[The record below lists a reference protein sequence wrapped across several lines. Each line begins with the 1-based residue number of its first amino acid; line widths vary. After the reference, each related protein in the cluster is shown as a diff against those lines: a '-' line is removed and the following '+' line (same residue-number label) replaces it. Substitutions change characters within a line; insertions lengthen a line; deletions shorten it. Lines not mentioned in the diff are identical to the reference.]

1 VITSDA
7 ADTDINKEKSM
18 GFGLLF
24 IGYFVATL
32 MTINKFG
39 AYIRV
44 IGYAIVAFSA
54 SKLNKY
60 NRTFTYLS
68 FSAILMIAVS
78 LLLALSDIMTLFSIN
93 SVFVGNS
100 FISIMGYVEM
110 FFSLIFNAV
119 MLYCI
124 RSIAIETDVSKI
136 AVGAIRNLIFICIYY
151 VLTLI
156 GMLPFDFAKEYSV
169 YFSAPVLILYF
180 VWIIL
185 NLVLIFSC
193 YSRICDENDIDM
205 VRKPSR
211 FAFVNKMREESEQRQ
226 REAAERRA
234 EQKSLKRERKNK

>member
-1 VITSDA
+1 
-7 ADTDINKEKSM
+7 M

-44 IGYAIVAFSA
+44 LGYALVAFSA
-54 SKLNKY
+54 GKLNKY
-60 NRTFTYLS
+60 NRTFAYLGVAS
-68 FSAILMIAVS
+68 MLMIAVS
-78 LLLALSDIMTLFSIN
+78 LLLALSDILSLFAVSSTLSGESFV
-93 SVFVGNS
+93 SV
-100 FISIMGYVEM
+100 MGYVEM
-110 FFSLIFNAV
+110 FASLVFNAV

-124 RSIAIETDVSKI
+124 RSIAIETDVQKI
-136 AVGAIRNLIFICIYY
+136 SVGAVRNFVFICIYY

-156 GMLPFDFAKEYSV
+156 GMLPFDFAKEYTV

-193 YSRICDENDIDM
+193 YSRICDENDVDM
-205 VRKPSR
+205 ARKPSR
-211 FAFVNKMREESEQRQ
+211 FSFVNKLREESEQRQ

-234 EQKSLKRERKNK
+234 EQRRQRQERKGK